1 MFDTFFHYSIV
12 VVGIQVK
19 CVPDHAKRQNSL
31 ALLTVIQMTAV

>member
-19 CVPDHAKRQNSL
+19 CVLDHAKQRQNSL
-31 ALLTVIQMTAV
+31 ALLTVT